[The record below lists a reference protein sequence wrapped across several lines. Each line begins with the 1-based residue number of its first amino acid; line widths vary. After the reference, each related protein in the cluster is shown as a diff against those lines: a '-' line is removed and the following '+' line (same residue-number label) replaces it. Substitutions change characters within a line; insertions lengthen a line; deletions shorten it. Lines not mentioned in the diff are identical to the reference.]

1 MIKQSIL
8 TVLFLCLCFGG
19 TILAQNP
26 TLCRIGFTYD
36 ISQSNNWGKGKPVIT
51 AIYPYSS
58 AETVGLKP
66 NDIIESIDGIPVTD
80 IKTEDIPGLLN
91 PAGKNEISLTISNI
105 ESSDKQVIV
114 KKECKRSDAIT
125 EDQLASAFAM
135 YSLESTSERL
145 FTCPFKTTTTN
156 DSIDFA
162 FFQTFAF
169 SPIDEDNQKL
179 EEAINTSIEKE
190 LRKKGL
196 SFNASD
202 PDMVVQ
208 TFYYY
213 KKNPNYKGENKVV
226 VNKQPIYRYDLTLNR
241 MQKFPFL
248 SYAAAEAEAQYLLQL
263 GFRLVDQRFS
273 PGRVLWECEANEM
286 LESPFRLENYAQTH
300 IPLMCMQYPYAKY
313 SRNVQ
318 FQVNQK
324 VYNYTGINYD
334 INKLELV
341 MSVDPNS
348 PAQTAGVKAR
358 DVIEK
363 IDNHL
368 LNRTAEEFTIAYK
381 QFITNTMKFR
391 DPKTVFTDANG
402 FQFCM
407 YWDKFNYTQIAD
419 AIQNP
424 KNMAPFSYLYKFAPY
439 VNPSGTNACTFHIK
453 RGKEKV
459 ELVIRP
465 TIHTEV
471 MIEIK

>member
-1 MIKQSIL
+1 MIKQFALPLLFFVSYFCGSIH
-8 TVLFLCLCFGG
+8 
-19 TILAQNP
+19 AQNP
-26 TLCRIGFTYD
+26 TLCRVGFTYD
-36 ISQSNNWGKGKPVIT
+36 ISQSANWGKGKPVIT

-58 AETVGLKP
+58 AEMVGLKV
-66 NDIIESIDGIPVTD
+66 NDIIETIDGLSVTGIPAEE
-80 IKTEDIPGLLN
+80 IAALLN

-105 ESSDKQVIV
+105 EHSDRPVTV
-114 KKECKRSDAIT
+114 KKECKRRDAIT

-135 YSLESTSERL
+135 YSLENTSERL
-145 FTCPFKTTTTN
+145 FTCPFQTTITT

-162 FFQTFAF
+162 FFKTYAF
-169 SPIDEDNQKL
+169 TPIDENNRKL
-179 EEAINTSIEKE
+179 EEAINGFIEKE
-190 LRKKGL
+190 LRNKGMT
-196 SFNASD
+196 FNASK
-202 PDMVVQ
+202 PDILIQ

-213 KKNPNYKGENKVV
+213 KKNPNYKGENKVMST
-226 VNKQPIYRYDLTLNR
+226 KDATYRYDLTLKR

-263 GFRLVDQRFS
+263 GFRMVDQRFS
-273 PGRVLWECEANEM
+273 PGRVLWECESNEM

-318 FQVNQK
+318 FQINQK
-324 VYNYTGINYD
+324 EYNYTGISYD
-334 INKLELV
+334 INRLELV
-341 MSVDPNS
+341 MSVDPAS
-348 PAQTAGVKAR
+348 PAQTAGVRAH

-363 IDNHL
+363 IDNHP
-368 LNRTAEEFTIAYK
+368 LNHSSEEFTAAYK
-381 QFITNTMKFR
+381 QFITNTLKFR

-407 YWDKFNYTQIAD
+407 YWNKSGYSQIAD
-419 AIQNP
+419 ILRNP
-424 KNMAPFSYLYKFAPY
+424 QSMSPFSYLYKFAPY
-439 VNPSGTNACTFHIK
+439 ITPSGTNICIFYIK